1 MWHHNIIVFVE
12 PFTYERVVGAGYGG
26 HMFKSITANAITA
39 VATAALAATS
49 TIFLT
54 PGVVPEAK
62 AHSQVSIMLPPLA
75 LADAVRAIA
84 KLTAC
89 PPRGWPYYEQSCL

>member
-1 MWHHNIIVFVE
+1 
-12 PFTYERVVGAGYGG
+12 
-26 HMFKSITANAITA
+26 MFKSITANAITA
-39 VATAALAATS
+39 VATAALAATL

-62 AHSQVSIMLPPLA
+62 AHSQMLPPPA
-75 LADAVRAIA
+75 LADGVPAIA

-89 PPRGWPYYEQSCL
+89 PPRGWPYYEQSCLSDLRTPANEVRAVRVIGLR